1 MLAEKTRLAMII
13 ALKSLLKTINGCKRM
28 KTLFEDIVL
37 KNTKQFIFRVQELND
52 GSYEVIQQSCRV
64 FPDKRVVVQSE
75 KKWHYADLTA
85 LREGEYAKSRQGRM
99 FLDDQFWI
107 GKLA

>member
-1 MLAEKTRLAMII
+1 MLF
-13 ALKSLLKTINGCKRM
+13 ALKSLIKTLTGCNQLKTVI
-28 KTLFEDIVL
+28 EDIVL

>member
-1 MLAEKTRLAMII
+1 MLF
-13 ALKSLLKTINGCKRM
+13 ALKSLIKTLTGCNQLKTV
-28 KTLFEDIVL
+28 FEDIVL

-52 GSYEVIQQSCRV
+52 GSYEVIQQSSRV

>member
-1 MLAEKTRLAMII
+1 RIRRLTMLF
-13 ALKSLLKTINGCKRM
+13 ALKSLIKTLTGCNQLKTV
-28 KTLFEDIVL
+28 FEDIVL